1 VIASV
6 AGRVAAVSPDGAVV
20 EVGGVGLSVQCT
32 PGTIARLQVGEQA
45 RLSTSLVVREDSLTL
60 YGFADD
66 DERQLFELLQTA
78 NGVGP
83 RLAQAVLA
91 IHPPREVRRAVSMGD
106 LKALMQV
113 PGIGK
118 KGAERLVLE
127 LRDRLGVTTSDTSLD
142 GGAGALPAGLGPIT
156 PVAPWRDQLAA
167 ALVQLGW
174 TSREADAA
182 LTALDPV
189 AEEQQ
194 AAAGRV
200 DVAVLLRQALQ
211 LLGRA

>member
-6 AGRVAAVSPDGAVV
+6 NGRVAAVSPDGAVL

-32 PGTIARLQVGEQA
+32 PGTIARLQVGESA

-66 DERQLFELLQTA
+66 DERSLFELLQTA

-113 PGIGK
+113 PGIGR

-127 LRDRLGVTTSDTSLD
+127 LRDRLGATTSDTSLD
-142 GGAGALPAGLGPIT
+142 GPALPSGVGPIT
-156 PVAPWRDQLAA
+156 PVAPWRDQLSAA
-167 ALVQLGW
+167 IVGLGW
-174 TSREADAA
+174 TSRDAD
-182 LTALDPV
+182 TALLALSPV
-189 AEEQQ
+189 ADEQLV
-194 AAAGRV
+194 ATGRV

-211 LLGRA
+211 LLGRS

>member
-1 VIASV
+1 MIASV
-6 AGRVAAVSPDGAVV
+6 SGRVAAVSPDGAVV
-20 EVGGVGLSVQCT
+20 EVGGIGLAVQCT
-32 PGTIARLQVGEQA
+32 PGTIARLQVGESA
-45 RLSTSLVVREDSLTL
+45 RLATSLVVREDSLTL

-91 IHPPREVRRAVSMGD
+91 IHPPREVRRAVSMAD
-106 LKALMQV
+106 VKALTQV

-118 KGAERLVLE
+118 KGAERLILE
-127 LRDRLGVTTSDTSLD
+127 LRDRLGTTSVDTQLD
-142 GGAGALPAGLGPIT
+142 DAAAPAGLSAVT

-167 ALVQLGW
+167 ALVGLGW
-174 TSREADAA
+174 SGKEAEAA
-182 LTALDPV
+182 IVQLAPLADEQVTATGSV
-189 AEEQQ
+189 E
-194 AAAGRV
+194 
-200 DVAVLLRQALQ
+200 VAVLLRQALR

>member
-1 VIASV
+1 MIASV
-6 AGRVAAVSPDGAVV
+6 NGRVAAVSPDGAVV
-20 EVGGVGLSVQCT
+20 EVGGIGLSVQCT

-45 RLSTSLVVREDSLTL
+45 RLATSLIVREDSLTL

-127 LRDRLGVTTSDTSLD
+127 LRDRLGSTTSDTSLD
-142 GGAGALPAGLGPIT
+142 GGALPSGVGPIT
-156 PVAPWRDQLAA
+156 PVAPWRDQLSA
-167 ALVQLGW
+167 ALMGLGW
-174 TSREADAA
+174 NIREADSAV
-182 LTALDPV
+182 TALAPV
-189 AEEQQ
+189 ADDQLVTN
-194 AAAGRV
+194 GRI
-200 DVAVLLRQALQ
+200 DVAVLLRQALHM
-211 LLGRA
+211 LGRS

>member
-1 VIASV
+1 MIASV
-6 AGRVAAVSPDGAVV
+6 NGRVAAVSPDGAVV
-20 EVGGVGLSVQCT
+20 EVGGIGLSVQCT
-32 PGTIARLQVGEQA
+32 PATIARLQVGESA
-45 RLSTSLVVREDSLTL
+45 RLATSLIVREDSLTL

-66 DERQLFELLQTA
+66 DERHLFELLQTA

-127 LRDRLGVTTSDTSLD
+127 LRDRLGSTTSDTTLD
-142 GGAGALPAGLGPIT
+142 APAGQPSLT

-174 TSREADAA
+174 TLREADGAVA
-182 LTALDPV
+182 QLAPV
-189 AEEQQ
+189 ADEQI
-194 AAAGRV
+194 ATSGGV
-200 DVAVLLRQALQ
+200 EVAVLLRQALQ
-211 LLGRA
+211 LLGRS

>member
-1 VIASV
+1 MIASV
-6 AGRVAAVSPDGAVV
+6 NGRVAAVGPDGAVV
-20 EVGGVGLSVQCT
+20 EVGGVGLAVQCT

-45 RLSTSLVVREDSLTL
+45 RLATSLVVREDSLTL

-83 RLAQAVLA
+83 RLAQAILA
-91 IHPPREVRRAVSMGD
+91 IHPPREIRRAVIMGD

-127 LRDRLGVTTSDTSLD
+127 LRDRLGSTATDTSLD
-142 GGAGALPAGLGPIT
+142 APAPAGLPAVA
-156 PVAPWRDQLAA
+156 PVAPWRDQLTS
-167 ALVQLGW
+167 ALVGLGW
-174 TSREADAA
+174 SAKEAEGAVVQLA
-182 LTALDPV
+182 PV
-189 AEEQQ
+189 ADEQIL
-194 AAAGRV
+194 ASGGV
-200 DVAVLLRQALQ
+200 EVAVLLRQALQ
-211 LLGRA
+211 LLGRS